1 MKFTRSRPY
10 KQDDNAPMK
19 QKHWTHIPQW
29 LGYERHD
36 HLAVGPP
43 LNALTTRAWGQSVS
57 RFRPALKLSSKERIA
72 SRRRRR
78 YAEPPTPYERLQASA
93 QVSAG
98 KKAELQTLK
107 ARLNPFTLAAQVSGN
122 SKAIAAI
129 RYERET

>member
-57 RFRPALKLSSKERIA
+57 RFRPALKLSSKGAHRQ
-72 SRRRRR
+72 
-78 YAEPPTPYERLQASA
+78 P
-93 QVSAG
+93 
-98 KKAELQTLK
+98 
-107 ARLNPFTLAAQVSGN
+107 
-122 SKAIAAI
+122 
-129 RYERET
+129 ETAPLCGTADAL